1 MLLTESADSTDYL
14 LNAPNVGLLDVLKNE
29 RTGGLL
35 KSLIVSRLLDFGVT
49 VRSPHADFPPPHVP

>member
-35 KSLIVSRLLDFGVT
+35 KSLIVSSLPDSSVT
-49 VRSPHADFPPPHVP
+49 VRSPTC